1 MLQALLCTWHHLA
14 LQLSR
19 NVGQGWKSWV
29 LQWCLI
35 PSKCKEAQRPTATA
49 PSGLCVPLGNLA
61 ATTVK
66 PRAKLY
72 CPPSAI
78 PRQSLVYFGFIL
90 SAAVVQ
96 WDQAS
101 HVPPPG
107 TAAYAASSKNKEQKK
122 QAKNK
127 KNKPFQQFEM
137 QFEIHTLCWAES
149 IAKASV
155 LNLGS
160 LETVLRSLMQDLKIA
175 IILSWKQQL
184 TQDGFPNTKK
194 RSVLGG
200 RSCLF
205 LLPLSWHSSVL
216 SVFSSFFHI
225 CVG

>member
-1 MLQALLCTWHHLA
+1 M
-14 LQLSR
+14 
-19 NVGQGWKSWV
+19 
-29 LQWCLI
+29 CLI

-49 PSGLCVPLGNLA
+49 PSGLCVPLGKLA
-61 ATTVK
+61 ATVK
-66 PRAKLY
+66 PRAKLH

-127 KNKPFQQFEM
+127 KNKPFQQFE
-137 QFEIHTLCWAES
+137 IHTLCWAES

-175 IILSWKQQL
+175 IPD
-184 TQDGFPNTKK
+184 TNR
-194 RSVLGG
+194 RSVLGAK
-200 RSCLF
+200 
-205 LLPLSWHSSVL
+205 LP
-216 SVFSSFFHI
+216 VFI
-225 CVG
+225 ATILT